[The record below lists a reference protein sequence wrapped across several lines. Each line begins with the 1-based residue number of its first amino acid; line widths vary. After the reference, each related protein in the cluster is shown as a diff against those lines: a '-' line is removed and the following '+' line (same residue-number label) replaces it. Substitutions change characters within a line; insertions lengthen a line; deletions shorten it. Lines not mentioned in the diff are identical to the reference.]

1 MEGRNPSFAIHYMEN
16 QEKITLLQQAFEL
29 LSRSTSVC
37 IALPAH
43 PSTDAVAAGLALSL
57 LLEKIAKNVKVVA
70 SDFALP
76 PSHQFLP
83 KSKDILTNV
92 MQLKKFIIS
101 LDVSKVAVEELSY
114 DIEENK
120 LKVFI
125 TPKNGFFTQQDVS
138 TSAGGYQ
145 YDCIITLDA
154 PNFSSLGPLF
164 ESNAEFFYNTPI
176 INIDHHA
183 ANEQFGQVNV
193 IDLVATS
200 VSEIIFE
207 LAKEFGH
214 NMLDEYIATNL
225 LAGIITKTK
234 SFRSAS
240 ATPKSLAIASHL
252 VAQGARRDD
261 IIKNLYQTK
270 SLSVIQLWG
279 RALARLKTDGNGV
292 VVYSKLNK
300 NDFDRSGTSEAD
312 IPGILDEIMVN
323 AEGAEIAYIAYEIS
337 DSATGIMMV
346 SGKSHNGMEV
356 LKPFA
361 PVGNPNM
368 TRATIPEPITS
379 AEGRVSSQ
387 IQAYLQTIQ

>member
-1 MEGRNPSFAIHYMEN
+1 MES
-16 QEKITLLQQAFEL
+16 QERITPLQQAFEL
-29 LSRSTSVC
+29 LSRSSAILV
-37 IALPAH
+37 ALPAH
-43 PSTDAVAAGLALSL
+43 PSTDAVASGLALSL
-57 LLEKIAKNVKVVA
+57 LLEKIAKHVKVVA

-83 KSKDILTNV
+83 KSKEILTDV
-92 MQLKKFIIS
+92 SQLKKFIIS
-101 LDVSKVAVEELSY
+101 LDVSKVSVEELSY
-114 DIEENK
+114 DIEGNK
-120 LKVFI
+120 LNVYV
-125 TPKNGFFTQQDVS
+125 TPKNGFFQGTDVTTS
-138 TSAGGYQ
+138 TGGYQ

-154 PNFSSLGPLF
+154 PNFPSLGPLF
-164 ESNAEFFYNTPI
+164 EDNAEFFYNTPI

-214 NMLDEYIATNL
+214 DMLDEYIATNL

-234 SFRSAS
+234 SFRSSS

-252 VAQGARRDD
+252 IAQGARRDD

-279 RALARLKTDGNGV
+279 RALARLKTEGNGIA
-292 VVYSKLNK
+292 VYSKLNR
-300 NDFDRSGTSEAD
+300 NDFERSGTSDAD

-323 AEGAEIAYIAYEIS
+323 AEGAEIAFLTFEQQDGS
-337 DSATGIMMV
+337 TGVMMV
-346 SGKSHNGMEV
+346 SGKSHNSMEI

-361 PVGNPNM
+361 PVGNANM
-368 TRATIPEPITS
+368 TRVILQQPATEAEERIVSRVREYIATI
-379 AEGRVSSQ
+379 Q
-387 IQAYLQTIQ
+387 